1 MNFRI
6 YKYLTYVTK
15 GIIVNGKERI
25 IYSVMLWKFPNSGKN
40 KNKKLVGINTYQF
53 MLKKIYLNPK

>member
-6 YKYLTYVTK
+6 YEYLTYVTK

-25 IYSVMLWKFPNSGKN
+25 IYSVMLWKFPNSGKS
-40 KNKKLVGINTYQF
+40 KNKKLV
-53 MLKKIYLNPK
+53 